1 MITIVA
7 DTLSCISVETAAR
20 LQVPL
25 LPQIIIFGEETFR
38 DDTEI
43 DSTTFLAKLRAS
55 SELPKTAAPPP
66 ALYTPIY
73 EQYAAPGNTVIVL
86 SPTSKLSG
94 TYRSATVAAQDFP
107 NADIRVVD
115 TLTIGAG
122 LGTLVYQALKWRD
135 EGCDADT
142 IVRKVSSMAAK
153 ERLLILVDTLE
164 YLYKGGRIGG
174 AKMLLGSLLQTKPLL
189 SLKEGAIQ
197 PLETQR
203 TKKRAL
209 ARLEELVKKECPRG
223 DQSFLAIMQGDA
235 EPEANLL
242 AQQLSQELGIENV
255 PVHFLPPAILVHA
268 GPGALGISFFPA
280 DS

>member
-20 LQVPL
+20 IGVPL
-25 LPQIIIFGEETFR
+25 LPQIIIFGEQTFR

-43 DSTTFLAKLRAS
+43 DSATFLTKLRAS

-73 EQYAAPGNTVIVL
+73 EQYAMPGNTVIVL
-86 SPTSKLSG
+86 SPTGKLSG
-94 TYRSATVAAQDFP
+94 TFRSATVAAQDFP

-122 LGTLVYQALKWRD
+122 LGTLVYQALAWRD
-135 EGCDADT
+135 QGLDADV
-142 IVRKVSSMAAK
+142 IVQKVTEMAGREK
-153 ERLLILVDTLE
+153 LFILVDTLE

-174 AKMLLGSLLQTKPLL
+174 AKMFLGSLLQTKPLL
-189 SLKEGAIQ
+189 QLKEGAIQ

-209 ARLEELVKKECPRG
+209 ARLEELVKAQCPPG
-223 DQSFLAIMQGDA
+223 EQSFLAVMEGDA
-235 EPEANLL
+235 KAEAALL
-242 AQQLSQELGIENV
+242 AEQLAQDLGMAKV
-255 PVHFLPPAILVHA
+255 PVHFLPPAVLVHA

-280 DS
+280 